1 MCEGGVRWGMVGWGG
16 VRWWG
21 MGERECGGCL
31 TPSGGFLSQKKEKVE
46 WGEKLYEMVL
56 RE

>member
-1 MCEGGVRWGMVGWGG
+1 MVGWGG

-31 TPSGGFLSQKKEKVE
+31 TPGGGFISKKKEKVE